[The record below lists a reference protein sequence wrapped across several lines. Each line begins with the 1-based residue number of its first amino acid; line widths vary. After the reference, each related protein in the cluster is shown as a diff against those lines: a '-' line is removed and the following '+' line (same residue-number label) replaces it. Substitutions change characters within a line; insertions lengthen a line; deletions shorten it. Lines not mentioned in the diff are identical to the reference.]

1 MTPDTAANVLAVC
14 GMGWFGIGVGLIKW
28 TKDAKGWGVLLLALG
43 VVFMAAAG
51 NLG

>member
-1 MTPDTAANVLAVC
+1 MTADEAAKMLGAC
-14 GMGWFGIGVGLIKW
+14 GAGWFLIGVGLIKY

-51 NLG
+51 NLA